1 MYVPLSQVQ
10 DGINAASA
18 GFAQFNWLVR
28 IGAGPRFVTSPIK
41 RELERASNGV
51 PVTGIRSMGEIVS
64 QSISRQ
70 DFNMALMT
78 AFGGASLLLAAIG
91 IYGMMSYSV
100 QQRIREIGI
109 RMTLGANS
117 SDVRNM
123 VVFQGMILAL
133 IGVALGTGGA
143 LVLTRLMAAFL
154 FGVGAWDPVAFSSIP
169 VLMSAIALLA
179 VWLPAQRASRID
191 PINALR
197 YE

>member
-1 MYVPLSQVQ
+1 
-10 DGINAASA
+10 
-18 GFAQFNWLVR
+18 
-28 IGAGPRFVTSPIK
+28 
-41 RELERASNGV
+41 
-51 PVTGIRSMGEIVS
+51 MGEIVS